1 MPRSHLAVH
10 FLGGDGPTALYAH
23 ATGFHAHCWSPIAAA
38 LPGLHNVGYDARGHG
53 DTPIGTDWPV
63 PDAVD
68 WNVYGDD
75 AAVVARS
82 LSVDGQVLGVGH
94 SMGGAALLMAAIA
107 SPELFCG
114 LVLYEPI
121 VMPPGGVPGSGP
133 NGQSNFLAMG
143 ARKRR
148 SAFAS
153 YEAAFANYA
162 AKPPMNVFTP
172 ASLEAYVRFGFAEG
186 DDGQVH
192 LKCTPI
198 SARSPS
204 LSGCCVATRRTD
216 SRQLAPLVLQ
226 IRSPGRGTSNSIT
239 SAISDRCRARTRS
252 LLWSVKHRWN
262 STIGRAIRS
271 ERDGRPSAG
280 RPPDRQADHDSDN
293 AHRGS
298 DEGLI
303 RPSRPSSAGLR
314 FSHSSDAKPADA
326 ERDRDGRDAR
336 HTDDENLE
344 QPDDSDDARCD
355 PTRVRARMRIA
366 RRTGSRSVS
375 GWGRRI

>member
-114 LVLYEPI
+114 LV
-121 VMPPGGVPGSGP
+121 
-133 NGQSNFLAMG
+133 
-143 ARKRR
+143 RKRR

-192 LKCTPI
+192 LKCTPEHE
-198 SARSPS
+198 
-204 LSGCCVATRRTD
+204 
-216 SRQLAPLVLQ
+216 
-226 IRSPGRGTSNSIT
+226 
-239 SAISDRCRARTRS
+239 ARTYEAGGNHITWAH
-252 LLWSVKHRWN
+252 LGEVTVPVWVLCGHPEN
-262 STIGRAIRS
+262 GQ
-271 ERDGRPSAG
+271 PSAG
-280 RPPDRQADHDSDN
+280 TAGLADQIPGARYIELDHLGHFGPMQSPDEIAALVGEASVRRSVQSVMADHLPV
-293 AHRGS
+293 AHQI
-298 DEGLI
+298 D
-303 RPSRPSSAGLR
+303 
-314 FSHSSDAKPADA
+314 KP
-326 ERDRDGRDAR
+326 
-336 HTDDENLE
+336 TTT
-344 QPDDSDDARCD
+344 
-355 PTRVRARMRIA
+355 PTTPTAAPMKD
-366 RRTGSRSVS
+366 
-375 GWGRRI
+375 

>member
-1 MPRSHLAVH
+1 MHRSHLAVH

-172 ASLEAYVRFGFAEG
+172 SSLEAYVRFGFAED

-192 LKCTPI
+192 LKCTPEHE
-198 SARSPS
+198 
-204 LSGCCVATRRTD
+204 
-216 SRQLAPLVLQ
+216 
-226 IRSPGRGTSNSIT
+226 
-239 SAISDRCRARTRS
+239 ARTYEAGGNHITWAH
-252 LLWSVKHRWN
+252 LGEVTVPVWVLCGHPEN
-262 STIGRAIRS
+262 GQ
-271 ERDGRPSAG
+271 PSAG
-280 RPPDRQADHDSDN
+280 T
-293 AHRGS
+293 
-298 DEGLI
+298 
-303 RPSRPSSAGLR
+303 AGL
-314 FSHSSDAKPADA
+314 ADQIP
-326 ERDRDGRDAR
+326 GAR
-336 HTDDENLE
+336 YIELDHLGHFGPMQSPDEIAALVGE
-344 QPDDSDDARCD
+344 ASMEFHHRSGD
-355 PTRVRARMRIA
+355 PFRA
-366 RRTGSRSVS
+366 
-375 GWGRRI
+375 